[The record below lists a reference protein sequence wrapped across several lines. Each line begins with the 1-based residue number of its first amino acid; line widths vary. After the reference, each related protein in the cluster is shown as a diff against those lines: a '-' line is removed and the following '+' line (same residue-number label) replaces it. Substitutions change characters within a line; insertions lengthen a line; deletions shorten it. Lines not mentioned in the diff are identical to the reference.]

1 MRLISFN
8 VNGIRSVSEKSKTG
22 EKGTPFTK
30 NLLTTLATE
39 QHADVLCLQEI
50 KTQSHEDL
58 LGYKNLFPHI
68 YTNTATSKK
77 GYSGVAILSKH
88 KPLAVYKDFSLFS
101 EYFSEYTPYDFM
113 KEGRILTAEYSS
125 FYLVTVYTPNS
136 KDKLTR
142 LDERLIW
149 DDAFLAYIQL
159 LQGKNPQNIALP
171 SYIPK
176 PIIVCGDLNCAN
188 EPIDI
193 HNPSANKYSAGY
205 SDKER
210 SSFKQ
215 LLMHAALT
223 DTFRTLNPATVKY
236 SYWSNMGGARKRN
249 AGWRIDY
256 FLVSSE
262 LKAFIQHADCLT
274 EYHGSDHC
282 PVIMDMTL

>member
-8 VNGIRSVSEKSKTG
+8 VNGIRSVSEKSKMG
-22 EKGTPFTK
+22 EKGTQFTK
-30 NLLTTLATE
+30 NLLTTLANE
-39 QHADVLCLQEI
+39 QNADILCLQEI
-50 KTQSHEDL
+50 KTQSHDDL
-58 LGYKNLFPHI
+58 LGYKQLFPHI

-77 GYSGVAILSKH
+77 GYSGVAILSKQ
-88 KPLAVYKDFSLFS
+88 KPVSVHKDFSLFPD
-101 EYFSEYTPYDFM
+101 YFSEYDAYDFM
-113 KEGRILTAEYSS
+113 KEGRILTAEYGK

-159 LQGKNPQNIALP
+159 LQGKQQTNIQLP
-171 SYIPK
+171 PYTPK
-176 PIIVCGDLNCAN
+176 PTIVCGDLNCAN

-193 HNPSANKYSAGY
+193 HNPSANKYSPGY
-205 SDKER
+205 SDQER

-215 LLMHAALT
+215 LLKHASLT
-223 DTFRTLNPATVKY
+223 DTFRTLNPTTAKY

-262 LKAFIQHADCLT
+262 LKENIQTADCLT

-282 PVIMDMTL
+282 PVMINLSL